1 MALADFS
8 LAGKKA
14 IVVGGRR
21 NMGKGFAL
29 GFAEAGADVI
39 VTDVNKEDGA
49 LQSVADEIK
58 SMGRRSLAVKTDIS
72 KKSEVDALVA
82 QAMDEL
88 GGIDILMNVA
98 VRYHRK
104 SLLDLDDQG
113 WDELTDV
120 NLKGYWNTHQAVAPI
135 MQAQGS
141 GSIINLTSR
150 GGLKAHADKG
160 MGNYAI
166 LKAGIAMMTRQYS
179 RYLGPSNVR
188 VNAIA
193 PSLVEWEQHPAG
205 DFYRENPDR
214 APKQP
219 APPRPEMN
227 EQEKFEAWSTGP
239 ESLPLGRV
247 ATFEEMAN
255 AAVFLA
261 SDAASYVT
269 GAILCVDGGYMA

>member
-49 LQSVADEIK
+49 LQSVADEIA

-104 SLLDLDDQG
+104 SLLDLDDPVSYTH
-113 WDELTDV
+113 LT
-120 NLKGYWNTHQAVAPI
+120 LPT
-135 MQAQGS
+135 
-141 GSIINLTSR
+141 
-150 GGLKAHADKG
+150 KA
-160 MGNYAI
+160 
-166 LKAGIAMMTRQYS
+166 
-179 RYLGPSNVR
+179 
-188 VNAIA
+188 
-193 PSLVEWEQHPAG
+193 
-205 DFYRENPDR
+205 
-214 APKQP
+214 
-219 APPRPEMN
+219 
-227 EQEKFEAWSTGP
+227 
-239 ESLPLGRV
+239 
-247 ATFEEMAN
+247 
-255 AAVFLA
+255 
-261 SDAASYVT
+261 
-269 GAILCVDGGYMA
+269 